1 MGRFLL
7 PTGSMRDYFGKEG
20 AVLCLDC
27 GDGYKTIYLSEL
39 TDICTEISV
48 NFISCTL
55 FSNRRHINNIKIWVF
70 VSRLS

>member
-27 GDGYKTIYLSEL
+27 GDGYKTLYICQNSQIYAQKYQLILYHVHCLVIE
-39 TDICTEISV
+39 DI
-48 NFISCTL
+48 
-55 FSNRRHINNIKIWVF
+55 
-70 VSRLS
+70 